1 MAVPCDK
8 HCEGKCRVLP
18 KHRGSQGML
27 PGRGD
32 VKTENWRHRQR
43 VVHSSEAGTQ
53 ALGVDRDL
61 WMPAG
66 EKEGTADRRLF
77 F

>member
-1 MAVPCDK
+1 MINIVKGSAGVV
-8 HCEGKCRVLP
+8 EAQ
-18 KHRGSQGML
+18 GSQGRL

-32 VKTENWRHRQR
+32 MKTENWGHRQR
-43 VVHSSEAGTQ
+43 VAHPTEAGRQ
-53 ALGVDRDL
+53 ALGVDRNL

>member
-43 VVHSSEAGTQ
+43 GRAFQRGRDSGSGR
-53 ALGVDRDL
+53 GPGSVDAC
-61 WMPAG
+61 W
-66 EKEGTADRRLF
+66 
-77 F
+77 